1 MDLSKLPKLSGKKT
15 DEPQTSV
22 PAEQQP
28 QELPPPQHPVPPH
41 VPYAMAEP
49 PGVGAAEVWLSVF
62 VGLVLMFMGQEF
74 ARWAITTLAGGT
86 YDTGVEWLTPEK
98 RGQLVPYW
106 EIQGHAA
113 LMDSAV
119 FLFGFAMLAEGVLLG
134 LSRLMPLRWRLLV
147 LLALVIA
154 VIVTAYN
161 AAVLLIMLA
170 DGYTPLAPLLAVGF
184 GGWMIFTQ
192 AAILRARRDDNLSGG
207 R

>member
-15 DEPQTSV
+15 DEPQASV
-22 PAEQQP
+22 PADQQQP
-28 QELPPPQHPVPPH
+28 PPAVPAPQS
-41 VPYAMAEP
+41 VPYAAAEP
-49 PGVGAAEVWLSVF
+49 PGIGVAEVWLSVF

-74 ARWAITTLAGGT
+74 ARWGITTLTGGT
-86 YDTGVEWLTPEK
+86 YDSGVEWLTPEK

-147 LLALVIA
+147 LLALGIA

-161 AAVLLIMLA
+161 AVVLLIMLV
-170 DGYTPLAPLLAVGF
+170 DGYTPLAPILAVGF
-184 GGWMIFTQ
+184 GGWMVFTQ
-192 AAILRARRDDNLSGG
+192 LALLRVRRDDNPTGG